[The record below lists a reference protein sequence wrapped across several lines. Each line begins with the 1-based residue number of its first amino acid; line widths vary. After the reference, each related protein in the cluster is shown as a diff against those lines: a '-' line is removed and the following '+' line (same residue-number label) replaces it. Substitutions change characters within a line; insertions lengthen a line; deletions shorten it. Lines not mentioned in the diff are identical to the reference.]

1 MNEPDAKEIRRRVEL
16 SSHDDVIM
24 LVWLLKP
31 CTDGGNMF
39 NTTFDEFDESDKSYR
54 IEFFAEFDQMS
65 SLLIR
70 PNADD
75 EEQRAAF
82 NTLLNDIQIDL

>member
-1 MNEPDAKEIRRRVEL
+1 
-16 SSHDDVIM
+16 
-24 LVWLLKP
+24 
-31 CTDGGNMF
+31 MF
-39 NTTFDEFDESDKSYR
+39 YTTFDEFDESDKSYR